1 MSKAKEKALESP
13 KPVVKEDPNVRVL
26 VHVAK

>member
-1 MSKAKEKALESP
+1 MSKVKKEVTETP
-13 KPVVKEDPNVRVL
+13 KPIQQEDPNVRVL

>member
-1 MSKAKEKALESP
+1 MSKAKEKAVESP
-13 KPVVKEDPNVRVL
+13 KPVIKEDPNVRVL

>member
-1 MSKAKEKALESP
+1 MSKAIEKAVESP
-13 KPVVKEDPNVRVL
+13 KPVIKEDPNVRVL